1 MIAKAKSILVMGVS
15 GSGKSHVGRQVA
27 AAMDATFL
35 DGDDYHSPGSIAKM
49 SRGQPL
55 NDGDR
60 EAWLATLAD
69 LYREYQAQ
77 GISLVIG
84 CSALKHRYR
93 DQLRAATPH
102 LDILYLHGD
111 RSVLMDR
118 LERRSEHF
126 FAGATCWTATC
137 HPGSSL
143 SGRSLPRGYPGHAPR
158 DRQRFSRPP
167 RHGVEPAMKIVS
179 LSIEKAA

>member
-1 MIAKAKSILVMGVS
+1 MKTKAKSILVMGVS

-27 AAMDATFL
+27 AAMGATFL
-35 DGDDYHSPGSIAKM
+35 DGDDYHSSGNIAKM

-69 LYREYQAQ
+69 LYREYQSQ

-93 DQLRAATPH
+93 DQLRTATPR

-111 RSVLMDR
+111 RNVLVDR

-126 FAGATCWTATC
+126 FTGTHMLDSQLATLEVPSREEAF
-137 HPGSSL
+137 
-143 SGRSLPRGYPGHAPR
+143 RGDIRDTPR
-158 DRQRFSRPP
+158 D
-167 RHGVEPAMKIVS
+167 IVDAFLAHLDTRS
-179 LSIEKAA
+179 S

>member
-1 MIAKAKSILVMGVS
+1 
-15 GSGKSHVGRQVA
+15 
-27 AAMDATFL
+27 MDATFL

-126 FAGATCWTATC
+126 FAGAHMLDSQLATLEV
-137 HPGSSL
+137 PSRDEAFRGDI
-143 SGRSLPRGYPGHAPR
+143 RDTPREIVNAFLDHLDMAS
-158 DRQRFSRPP
+158 SRP
-167 RHGVEPAMKIVS
+167 
-179 LSIEKAA
+179 

>member
-1 MIAKAKSILVMGVS
+1 MMAKAKSILVMGVS

-126 FAGATCWTATC
+126 FAGAHMLDSQLATLEV
-137 HPGSSL
+137 PSRDEAFRGDI
-143 SGRSLPRGYPGHAPR
+143 RDTPREIVNAFLDHLDMAS
-158 DRQRFSRPP
+158 SRP
-167 RHGVEPAMKIVS
+167 
-179 LSIEKAA
+179 